1 MEPLKKENILSLDL
15 SESLWDRVF
24 TVAPLV
30 IIGTEEGDSYDLAP
44 KHMVTPLGFGNYF
57 GFVCTP
63 RHSTYR
69 NIRETREF
77 TVSFPKPDQVIQ
89 TSLSATPRS
98 ECSHKAEDVL
108 QSLSVLQASTM
119 KAPVIAGAYLYLEC
133 ELLRI
138 IDGFDDYS
146 LITGAIRAVHVERG
160 YLKVSEGDERELLLK
175 NPLLAYIAQGRFAKI
190 SETFNFPFPKDFKR

>member
-1 MEPLKKENILSLDL
+1 MDTLNDRHIQSLDL
-15 SESLWDRVF
+15 SETLWDRVF

-30 IIGTEEGDSYDLAP
+30 IIGTEEGESYDMAP

-63 RHSTYR
+63 RHSTFR
-69 NIRETREF
+69 NIQQTREF
-77 TVSFPKPDQVIQ
+77 TASFPKPDQIVQ

-98 ECSHKAEDVL
+98 DCYHKAEDIL
-108 QSLSVLQASTM
+108 QSLSVLQAKTM
-119 KAPVIAGAYLYLEC
+119 RAPVIAGAYLYLEC
-133 ELLRI
+133 DLFKI

-146 LITGAIRAVHVERG
+146 LITGTIRAAYVDKD
-160 YLKVSEGDERELLLK
+160 YLKVSEWDEREQLMK

-190 SETFNFPFPKDFKR
+190 SETYNFPFPKNFKK

>member
-1 MEPLKKENILSLDL
+1 MESLRSENIHSLDI
-15 SESLWDRVF
+15 SESIWERVF

-30 IIGTEEGDSYDLAP
+30 IIGTREGDSYDLAP
-44 KHMVTPLGFGNYF
+44 KHMVTPLGFGYYF

-69 NIRETREF
+69 NIQKTREF
-77 TVSFPKPDQVIQ
+77 TVSFPKPDQIVH

-98 ECSHKAEDVL
+98 ACTDKAEDVL
-108 QSLSVLQASTM
+108 QILSVVEATTM
-119 KAPVIAGAYLYLEC
+119 KVPAIAGAYFYLEC
-133 ELLRI
+133 ELFRI

-146 LITGAIRAVHVERG
+146 LITGIVKAAHVDRD
-160 YLKVSEGDERELLLK
+160 YLKVSEVDEREQLA
-175 NPLLAYIAQGRFAKI
+175 NHPLLAYVAQGRFTKI